1 MKKNKGIALILVIST
16 LALLS
21 IMMVE
26 FTSGSQMNFR
36 IANNFKNAAKSRHL
50 ARSGIYF
57 ALLEL
62 KIFKTIKENPLV
74 KQIPG
79 FNEGMLDQ
87 LWQFGFIYPPL
98 ATKKTTFGAEKAI
111 KELAEVSKIDGKIR
125 VDITDESAKINLNA
139 LRKSESRAGIS
150 RQLENIFERK
160 KSSDEEF
167 FDKYRD
173 LRFGELVEHIVDW
186 IDKDNE
192 KTGGGSEDNYYGRLP
207 TPYKPKNAPLD
218 TISELQMIEGFD
230 NSEIFDLLLPYVT
243 VYPTEGVEG
252 VNVNTADAS
261 MLLSISSELT
271 EEDVKKIIEHRE
283 TTRFKKSEEFEQFCK
298 NTLLKS
304 ADFNRNPRVPL
315 STTSEIFSLV
325 STAEVR
331 GTLEVVRAVVNI
343 SKTMPDGSPAILY
356 WNTN

>member
-36 IANNFKNAAKSRHL
+36 MSSNFKNSAKARAL

-62 KIFKTIKENPLV
+62 KVFNMIKENPIV

-87 LWQFGFIYPPL
+87 LWQFGFIYPPIS
-98 ATKKTTFGAEKAI
+98 TKKATFGTEKAI

-125 VDITDESAKINLNA
+125 VEITDESAKIDLNA
-139 LRKSESRAGIS
+139 LRKSENRAGIS
-150 RQLENIFERK
+150 KQLENIFERK
-160 KSSDEEF
+160 KSSDEDF
-167 FDKYRD
+167 FEKYRD
-173 LRFGELVEHIVDW
+173 LRFPELVEHIADW

-192 KTGGGSEDNYYGRLP
+192 KIGGGSEENYYGRLP
-207 TPYKPKNAPLD
+207 APYKPKNAPLD
-218 TISELQMIEGFD
+218 TVSELQMIEGFD
-230 NSEIFDLLLPYVT
+230 NSEIFDLLLPYIT
-243 VYPTEGVEG
+243 MYPTGG

-261 MLLSISSELT
+261 MLLSISPELT
-271 EEDVKKIIEHRE
+271 DEDVKKIIEHRQ

-304 ADFNRNPRVPL
+304 ADFNRNPRILL
-315 STTSEIFSLV
+315 STTSEIFSMV
-325 STAEVR
+325 STAEVQGAQQSIR
-331 GTLEVVRAVVNI
+331 VVVDI
-343 SKTMPDGSPAILY
+343 SKTMPDGSPALLY

>member
-36 IANNFKNAAKSRHL
+36 IANNFKNAAKARDL
-50 ARSGIYF
+50 ARSGIHF

-62 KIFKTIKENPLV
+62 KVFKMIKDNPLV

-79 FNEGMLDQ
+79 FNEGMLDL
-87 LWQFGFIYPPL
+87 LWQFGFIYPPVS
-98 ATKKTTFGAEKAI
+98 TKKATFGAEKAI

-125 VDITDESAKINLNA
+125 VDITDESAKIDLNA
-139 LRKSESRAGIS
+139 LLKSENRAGIS
-150 RQLENIFERK
+150 RQLENIFEIK

-167 FDKYRD
+167 LEKYRD
-173 LRFGELVEHIVDW
+173 LRFPELVEHIVDW

-192 KTGGGSEDNYYGRLP
+192 KTGGGSEENYYGRLP
-207 TPYKPKNAPLD
+207 APYKPKNAPLD
-218 TISELQMIEGFD
+218 TVSELQMIEGFD
-230 NSEIFDLLLPYVT
+230 NHEIFDLLLPYVT
-243 VYPTEGVEG
+243 VYPTEG

-271 EEDVKKIIEHRE
+271 DEDVKKIIEHRA
-283 TTRFKKSEEFEQFCK
+283 TARFKKSEEFEEFCK

-315 STTSEIFSLV
+315 STTSVIFSLV

-331 GTLEVVRAVVNI
+331 GAQQSVRAVVNI